1 MKGGKREGAGRKPI
15 DGDAAMA
22 TYQARLT
29 GRQAR
34 KARRI
39 GEGNVSEGI
48 RRAIEEYKEVKIDT
62 NL

>member
-1 MKGGKREGAGRKPI
+1 MRGGKRDGAGRKPI
-15 DGDAAMA
+15 DGDSAMA

-39 GEGNVSEGI
+39 GEGNVSEGV
-48 RRAIEEYKEVKIDT
+48 RRAIDGHKEKPPD
-62 NL
+62 